1 MLTGRNL
8 VNEST
13 LFDSIIDPKYNR
25 ADDIEI
31 LEEIDRIY
39 DDLHEKHQHYLGY
52 PFNLDLDYDYLGKF
66 LNLQPNNLGDA
77 FCSSTVNIDTKKQ
90 EREVLKFFADVYKL
104 PWEEAWGYIGNGGTE
119 GNLCGMLLA
128 RERYPDGIF
137 YFSKDTHY
145 SVKKNAWILGKPGEI
160 VPSQDNGEFN
170 YDALMERIRKNG
182 NKPVLI
188 VPTMG
193 TTMSGAIDNVKTIVE
208 LFRQNNITEYH
219 IHYDGA
225 LFGGM
230 IPFMEGGPTLDF
242 ESLPIDSIAISG
254 HKFVGCPMPSGI
266 FLTRKKY
273 VRTILDNSDVA
284 YVGTKDTTI
293 TGCRNGLSSL
303 LLWYQIK
310 RKGVKGFKKEV
321 TQCLEVTQYAKAA
334 LDSIEWKNY
343 LNPWSNTIVIDKPDD
358 DVCNYWSLA
367 SEGDKA
373 HIIIMQHVTKGHIDQ
388 FIQHLLDSRQIQN
401 LTNHFVI

>member
-1 MLTGRNL
+1 MRGSVFTMLQEGNSAVLTPITDSKTREYL
-8 VNEST
+8 KLLNE
-13 LFDSIIDPKYNR
+13 LD
-25 ADDIEI
+25 E
-31 LEEIDRIY
+31 IY
-39 DDLHEKHQHYLGY
+39 DNLNDKHQHYLGY
-52 PFNLDLDYDYLGKF
+52 PFNLDLDYSCLGKY

-90 EREVLKFFADVYKL
+90 EREALKFFADLYKL

-119 GNLCGMLLA
+119 GNLCGMLIA

-160 VPSQDNGEFN
+160 IPSQVNGEFD
-170 YDALMERIRKNG
+170 YDLLIERIQKNID
-182 NKPVLI
+182 KPVLI

-193 TTMSGAIDNVKTIVE
+193 TTMTGAIDNVHTILE
-208 LFRQNNITEYH
+208 LFNKYNITKYH
-219 IHYDGA
+219 IHYDAA

-230 IPFMEGGPTLDF
+230 VPFMENGPTLDF

-254 HKFVGCPMPSGI
+254 HKFVGCPMPAGI

-273 VRTILDNSDVA
+273 VQQILTNSDVA

-293 TGCRNGLSSL
+293 TGCRNGLSAL

-310 RKGVKGFKKEV
+310 RKGFKVFKQEVKN
-321 TQCLEVTQYAKAA
+321 CLDITQYAKSK
-334 LDSIEWKNY
+334 LDSIGWENF
-343 LNPWSNTIVIDKPDD
+343 LNPWSNTIVIAKPNDKICD
-358 DVCNYWSLA
+358 YWSLA
-367 SEGDKA
+367 CEGNKA
-373 HIIIMQHVTKGHIDQ
+373 HIIIMQHVTKKHIDQ
-388 FIQHLLDSRQIQN
+388 FIFHLVSQKN
-401 LTNHFVI
+401 

>member
-1 MLTGRNL
+1 MFTGRNSVFDPSL
-8 VNEST
+8 NSIVNAAYEA
-13 LFDSIIDPKYNR
+13 IEN
-25 ADDIEI
+25 ADLLKEV
-31 LEEIDRIY
+31 DRIY
-39 DDLHEKHQHYLGY
+39 EDLHEKHQHYLGY
-52 PFNLDLDYDYLGKF
+52 PFNLSLDYSDLGKF

-77 FCSSTVNIDTKKQ
+77 FYSSTVNIDTKKQ

-119 GNLCGMLLA
+119 GNLCGMLVA

-160 VPSQDNGEFN
+160 IPSQTNGEFD
-170 YDALMERIRKNG
+170 YGALIERIRKNG

-193 TTMSGAIDNVKTIVE
+193 TTMSGAIDNVRTIVE
-208 LFRQNNITEYH
+208 LFKEHNITKYH

-230 IPFMEGGPTLDF
+230 IPFMEDGPVLDF

-254 HKFVGCPMPSGI
+254 HKFIGCPMPSGI

-273 VRTILDNSDVA
+273 INNILANSDVA

-303 LLWYQIK
+303 LLWYQVK
-310 RKGVKGFKKEV
+310 RKGVEGFRQEV
-321 TQCLEVTQYAKAA
+321 KQCMEVTQYAKTR
-334 LDSIEWKNY
+334 LDSIGWENF
-343 LNPWSNTIVIDKPDD
+343 LNPWSNTIVIAKPSD
-358 DVCNYWSLA
+358 DVCNHWSLA
-367 SEGDKA
+367 CEGDKA
-373 HIIIMQHVTKGHIDQ
+373 HIIIMQHVTKAHIDQ
-388 FIQHLLDSRQIQN
+388 FIEHLLYSRHIVDFN
-401 LTNHFVI
+401 